1 YSIRSG
7 RPFQLANDT
16 DVASCGR
23 RFPSG
28 RSPPV
33 GRSATISPTRAH
45 TSVMCR
51 SSLLNPTYRGID
63 TMKRI
68 SVLVFGLI
76 LLVWAAPS
84 AIAADV
90 EPPEGFHALFNGE
103 DLAGWHGMPHFDPQK
118 LEAMSEEERQKQL
131 GQWWKE

>member
-1 YSIRSG
+1 
-7 RPFQLANDT
+7 
-16 DVASCGR
+16 
-23 RFPSG
+23 
-28 RSPPV
+28 
-33 GRSATISPTRAH
+33 
-45 TSVMCR
+45 
-51 SSLLNPTYRGID
+51 SLLNPTYRGID

-131 GQWWKE
+131 GQWWKETIAHWKVENGELVNDGQGPYLTT